1 MRNMNRL
8 AMGIVIGCLFFL
20 SLQSVVYADSITN
33 NELLSQLK
41 NQISQ
46 LDKEIN
52 QVDRD
57 NQKQPLWFPGFL
69 IVQIIKGIIA
79 FILIILILLDVIEP
93 SS

>member
-1 MRNMNRL
+1 MNRL

-41 NQISQ
+41 NLISQ
-46 LDKEIN
+46 SGIELN
-52 QVDRD
+52 QFN
-57 NQKQPLWFPGFL
+57 NQEKPLWFPGFL
-69 IVQIIKGIIA
+69 IVQLIKGIIA